1 MALLFEVSFSGAD
14 VYRSVLGVCEPG
26 AARGADGRY
35 FRVFASVSVLCDLK
49 CTKVTNRRVHA
60 HPQLARAAPAVMLT
74 GHTYAVK

>member
-1 MALLFEVSFSGAD
+1 MYVS
-14 VYRSVLGVCEPG
+14 RG

-49 CTKVTNRRVHA
+49 YAKVTNLRVHA
-60 HPQLARAAPAVMLT
+60 HPQRARAAPAVMLT